1 MAKNASKHMTRMVEL
16 EEQQRRR
23 RETRQGSKPQVT
35 QGLTL
40 LLYSQPLISRR
51 IVVFALTLV
60 AR

>member
-35 QGLTL
+35 EGLTL
-40 LLYSQPLISRR
+40 LLYSQPLHS
-51 IVVFALTLV
+51 VLKGGA
-60 AR
+60 